1 MSNRIARINELVQ
14 REVSDILRRHHADEA
29 VAMTIT
35 EVRVAPDLREG
46 RIFVAI
52 VGDEAEAAERLRWL
66 RGLAPEIRRELG
78 RRIVLKY
85 LPRFTYVLDESSARA
100 ARVLRAL
107 DEIGSPPETAAGP
120 SHGQVLS

>member
-1 MSNRIARINELVQ
+1 MSNRIVRINELVQ
-14 REVSDILRRHHADEA
+14 REVSDILRRRHAAEA

-52 VGDEAEAAERLRWL
+52 VGDPATVEERLRWL
-66 RGLAPEIRRELG
+66 RRRAPEIRRELG

-85 LPRFTYVLDESSARA
+85 LPRFTYVLDESNACM
-100 ARVLRAL
+100 ARVFQVL
-107 DEIGSPPETAAGP
+107 DEIGLPAGP
-120 SHGQVLS
+120 SNEPSHG

>member
-1 MSNRIARINELVQ
+1 MSNRIARVNELVQ
-14 REVSDILRRHHADEA
+14 REVSDILRRRHADEA

-52 VGDEAEAAERLRWL
+52 VGDAAEAADRLRWL
-66 RGLAPEIRRELG
+66 KGRAPEIRRELA

-85 LPRFTYVLDESSARA
+85 MPRFTYVLDESSARV
-100 ARVLRAL
+100 ARVLQAL
-107 DEIGSPPETAAGP
+107 DEIEHPPAPANDP
-120 SHGQVLS
+120 SHGEVLS

>member
-1 MSNRIARINELVQ
+1 VSNRIARINELVQ
-14 REVSDILRRHHADEA
+14 REVSDILRRRHAEEA

-52 VGDEAEAAERLRWL
+52 VGDAAAAAERLRWL
-66 RGLAPEIRRELG
+66 RGRAPEIRRELG

-85 LPRFTYVLDESSARA
+85 LPRFTYVLDESNARA

-107 DEIGSPPETAAGP
+107 DELGGPAEPANGP
-120 SHGQVLS
+120 SHGQVLP